1 MMAPPI
7 DIGSLLQY
15 IIEKKDIK
23 STLNIDQ
30 TCTINASDPKP
41 LIKIINY
48 LINYLNQISEGAID
62 ISLKE
67 QSDGCLLCFIIST
80 NNNQLPPISK
90 NLNDALKT
98 FNAAIRIV
106 FEEGKYAQVL
116 INFCDGHIPDQV
128 VVEV

>member
-1 MMAPPI
+1 MTVPPI
-7 DIGSLLQY
+7 EIGNLLKY

-23 STLNIDQ
+23 SNLNIDQ
-30 TCTINASDPKP
+30 TCTINADDPKP

-48 LINYLNQISEGAID
+48 LINYLNQISEGVID
-62 ISLKE
+62 ISLKD

-80 NNNQLPPISK
+80 NSNQLPPISK

-98 FNAAIRIV
+98 FNAAMRIV
-106 FEEGKYAQVL
+106 FEEGKYAQIL

-128 VVEV
+128 VIEV